1 MQGTLRNRIKAGDK
15 LLGTF
20 VKLPAPVVVEMLGEV
35 GFDFIIID
43 LEHSSLDFAQAEMMV
58 TAADAVGMATLIRVP
73 ANQEHLVTKAL
84 DLGCDGVQVPMV
96 ESADQTEIVAQA
108 ARYYP
113 DGMRSMSFATRSAR
127 FGCISREEHIQQT
140 NANQVVGVQIESLAG
155 VEQADAI
162 AAVEGLDF
170 IFVGPADLSQS
181 MGFPGQSLRPEV
193 TKAIKSVARC
203 AADHSLPT
211 ATHALNPEH
220 AEDVIKAGVTVIVY
234 SIDTG
239 FFMQGARKSYE
250 HLKKIIS

>member
-1 MQGTLRNRIKAGDK
+1 MQGTLRNRIKAGEK

-35 GFDFIIID
+35 GFDFVIID

-58 TAADAVGMATLIRVP
+58 TAADAVGMASLIRVP

-96 ESADQTEIVAQA
+96 ESADQVKNAAQA
-108 ARYYP
+108 SRYHP

-140 NANQVVGVQIESLAG
+140 NTNQVVGVQIESLAG

-162 AAVEGLDF
+162 AAVEGIGLH
-170 IFVGPADLSQS
+170 
-181 MGFPGQSLRPEV
+181 LRGTRRLKP
-193 TKAIKSVARC
+193 
-203 AADHSLPT
+203 
-211 ATHALNPEH
+211 
-220 AEDVIKAGVTVIVY
+220 
-234 SIDTG
+234 IDG
-239 FFMQGARKSYE
+239 
-250 HLKKIIS
+250 ISRPVSKT